1 MAKFLLLIAVFIVV
15 YLIYR
20 SSGRRN
26 AEPAPKGTSALP
38 EDMVR
43 CKLCGV
49 HLPKSESVASRGE
62 FFCSQEHLRVAGKD
76 EER

>member
-20 SSGRRN
+20 NSARGSSK
-26 AEPAPKGTSALP
+26 PVKGAASAAP

-49 HLPKSESVASRGE
+49 HLPKSESVTSHGE

-76 EER
+76 ESH